1 MKRFLIPLILVAI
14 AFGMTQINNR
24 LLIVE
29 NRPIVNSGLV
39 QTIQRVE
46 ASVVYVQG
54 QDYEGNPLWSGS
66 GVIIS
71 EDGLILTAA
80 HVVDGADKF
89 KVILSDG
96 REFYSEKSWH
106 RHDISDVGFIQLE
119 DANELQVSYLGKSN
133 NLKKGLDVF
142 VIGCPFGY
150 ELRFTVTKG
159 IISGLER
166 DCDGFFGEKLILQ
179 VDAQSWPGNSGG
191 PVYNMRGQIIGIL
204 VGGYH
209 NADGIGLCIPSD
221 VINGMLNIYQAERKI
236 EKVK

>member
-1 MKRFLIPLILVAI
+1 
-14 AFGMTQINNR
+14 
-24 LLIVE
+24 
-29 NRPIVNSGLV
+29 
-39 QTIQRVE
+39 
-46 ASVVYVQG
+46 
-54 QDYEGNPLWSGS
+54 
-66 GVIIS
+66 
-71 EDGLILTAA
+71 
-80 HVVDGADKF
+80 
-89 KVILSDG
+89 
-96 REFYSEKSWH
+96 
-106 RHDISDVGFIQLE
+106 
-119 DANELQVSYLGKSN
+119 LGKSN

-204 VGGYH
+204 VGGYY

-221 VINGMLNIYQAERKI
+221 VINGILNIYQAERKI